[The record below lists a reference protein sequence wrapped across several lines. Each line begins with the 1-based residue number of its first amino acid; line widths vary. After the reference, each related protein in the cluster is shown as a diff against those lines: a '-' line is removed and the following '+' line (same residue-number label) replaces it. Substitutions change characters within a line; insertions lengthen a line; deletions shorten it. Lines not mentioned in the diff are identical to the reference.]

1 MSLGFNKGV
10 SRQVFPRV
18 KICFRGS
25 KCAHGGLH
33 SCRRGLAEE
42 LPRVASGAAGHTS
55 PSSKPQG
62 VQHQGRSRSKVGTT
76 SRGRRAGP
84 ERRERG
90 AGRSVGEAGTLGAS
104 LSRSVAP
111 AACLP
116 RGTLAPR
123 AAAVCE
129 RLSVGE
135 WTSIPGSENS
145 TGGPSTSGS
154 RRVRGEGPDPCTRG
168 GTERGKQGL
177 CASKNRCPQGPRGPS
192 CHPGLSPVNNVA
204 AMSLE
209 SPGARASSILF
220 QYQVLFKALPP
231 VPRDS
236 SPRGWP
242 SEREVGGR
250 AGLSTH
256 PPPSRPNRLQG
267 WGREKGE
274 EKKKGW
280 GGGRVA
286 AAGGFLGQI
295 AASLES
301 PMGVFSC
308 P

>member
-62 VQHQGRSRSKVGTT
+62 VQHQGRLRSKVGTT

-123 AAAVCE
+123 AVAVCE

-135 WTSIPGSENS
+135 WTSTPGSENS

-154 RRVRGEGPDPCTRG
+154 RRVRGEGPDPLHSGRDRERQTGASCLQKPLPAGPTR
-168 GTERGKQGL
+168 TL
-177 CASKNRCPQGPRGPS
+177 
-192 CHPGLSPVNNVA
+192 
-204 AMSLE
+204 
-209 SPGARASSILF
+209 
-220 QYQVLFKALPP
+220 LPP
-231 VPRDS
+231 RSQPR
-236 SPRGWP
+236 
-242 SEREVGGR
+242 
-250 AGLSTH
+250 
-256 PPPSRPNRLQG
+256 
-267 WGREKGE
+267 
-274 EKKKGW
+274 
-280 GGGRVA
+280 
-286 AAGGFLGQI
+286 
-295 AASLES
+295 
-301 PMGVFSC
+301 
-308 P
+308 

>member
-1 MSLGFNKGV
+1 M
-10 SRQVFPRV
+10 
-18 KICFRGS
+18 
-25 KCAHGGLH
+25 
-33 SCRRGLAEE
+33 
-42 LPRVASGAAGHTS
+42 ASGAAGHTS

-135 WTSIPGSENS
+135 WISTPGSENS

-177 CASKNRCPQGPRGPS
+177 CASKNRCLQGPRGPS

-250 AGLSTH
+250 AGLDA
-256 PPPSRPNRLQG
+256 PSSLPTQSASGLGPRKRRRKKKRMG
-267 WGREKGE
+267 WGQGCCCRWILGANCSFFGE
-274 EKKKGW
+274 PH
-280 GGGRVA
+280 GGLLMPLRN
-286 AAGGFLGQI
+286 
-295 AASLES
+295 
-301 PMGVFSC
+301 
-308 P
+308 

>member
-1 MSLGFNKGV
+1 MLGGAWARQGPLAPRCHGQWPLLPAYLV
-10 SRQVFPRV
+10 GPSRL
-18 KICFRGS
+18 
-25 KCAHGGLH
+25 GL
-33 SCRRGLAEE
+33 RRC
-42 LPRVASGAAGHTS
+42 ASGS
-55 PSSKPQG
+55 PLGSGFPHPAQK
-62 VQHQGRSRSKVGTT
+62 T
-76 SRGRRAGP
+76 AP
-84 ERRERG
+84 EDR
-90 AGRSVGEAGTLGAS
+90 
-104 LSRSVAP
+104 AP
-111 AACLP
+111 AAA
-116 RGTLAPR
+116 GGF
-123 AAAVCE
+123 
-129 RLSVGE
+129 VGKDL
-135 WTSIPGSENS
+135 T
-145 TGGPSTSGS
+145 
-154 RRVRGEGPDPCTRG
+154 PCTRG

-250 AGLSTH
+250 AGLSTR